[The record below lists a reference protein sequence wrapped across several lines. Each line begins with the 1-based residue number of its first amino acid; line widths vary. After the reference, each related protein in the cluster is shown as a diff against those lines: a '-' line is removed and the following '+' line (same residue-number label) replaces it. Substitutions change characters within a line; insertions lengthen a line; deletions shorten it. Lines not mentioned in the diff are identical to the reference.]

1 MPADVLA
8 LRRNLLPASPLT
20 NYISCTSCFAMQQM
34 LCALQSIITV
44 VTGWYA
50 MNLNNM
56 HPQSFPWFYS
66 VGVALRCVPVTSIM
80 LLW

>member
-1 MPADVLA
+1 M
-8 LRRNLLPASPLT
+8 
-20 NYISCTSCFAMQQM
+20 
-34 LCALQSIITV
+34 

-66 VGVALRCVPVTSIM
+66 VGVKLRSVKVTLAVLSSQPQ
-80 LLW
+80 LVANRS